1 MYGVNLL
8 SIVINSGF
16 TMVPLAGQE
25 WSDVS
30 NFLSQGLSLS
40 VRDSLVYTGDMSGK
54 FSHCCMKW

>member
-1 MYGVNLL
+1 MNGVNLL
-8 SIVINSGF
+8 SIVINSCF

-40 VRDSLVYTGDMSGK
+40 VRDSLMYTGGTSGK
-54 FSHCCMKW
+54 SSHCCTVW